1 MLNRRR
7 RPAAALRP
15 GLALRPGPALLTVL
29 ALLAA
34 LCGTGLAAWPGPAG
48 AAVRHP
54 GSPVSGVSAA
64 DSIRNNQQWVLDMLD
79 VPAAWT
85 VTRGAG
91 VTVAVIDSGVNPA
104 VSDLSG
110 SVLTGP
116 NYTGVATRS
125 ASPDWGVHG
134 TWMASLIAGHGHDGG
149 NSGVIGIAPAA
160 RILSIRVIPDRA
172 DPDYAEYEREQETS
186 IQQSLANGINY
197 AVAHGAQVISM
208 SIGYNA
214 PSGTV
219 REALEQAYAHG
230 VVVVASAGNSGDQ
243 SGSGRDSEA
252 PVSFPANYPGVIGVG
267 AVKSSGAVAG
277 FSSDNVSVRIAAPG
291 VWIPAQGR
299 DGQYW
304 WVSGTSPACA
314 LVAGVAALIKSR
326 YPGLAP
332 NLVATAL
339 TSTTTDRPSGGY
351 DSQVGFGV
359 VNAAAA
365 VTRAGKLAH
374 AQLNQASLPAMAR
387 FHGPVAPEPVHP
399 RGTAQL
405 VLFALLALA
414 SLILVGAAAARLAL
428 LRRAGHSPRP
438 TGDF

>member
-1 MLNRRR
+1 M
-7 RPAAALRP
+7 
-15 GLALRPGPALLTVL
+15 LALRPGPALLTVL

-34 LCGTGLAAWPGPAG
+34 LCGTGLAAWPGPAA

-54 GSPVSGVSAA
+54 GSPVSGMPAA
-64 DSIRNNQQWVLDMLD
+64 DSIRDNQQWVLDMLD

-85 VTRGAG
+85 VTTGAG

-116 NYTGVATRS
+116 NYTGVATRPS
-125 ASPDWGVHG
+125 SPDWGVHG

-149 NSGVIGIAPAA
+149 GSGVTGIAPAA
-160 RILSIRVIPDRA
+160 RILSVRVIPDRG

-208 SIGYNA
+208 SIGYSA

-219 REALEQAYAHG
+219 REALERAYDHG

-243 SGSGRDSEA
+243 SGSGPDTEA

-267 AVKSSGAVAG
+267 AVDSSGAVAG
-277 FSSDNVSVRIAAPG
+277 FSSDNVSVQVAAPG
-291 VWIPAQGR
+291 VSVPAQGR

-326 YPGLAP
+326 YPHLAP
-332 NLVATAL
+332 NLVADAL
-339 TSTTTDRPSGGY
+339 NSTTTDRPSGGY

-359 VNAAAA
+359 VDAAAA

-374 AQLNQASLPAMAR
+374 AQLKQASLPAMAR
-387 FHGPVAPEPVHP
+387 FHGPVASAPVRP

-405 VLFALLALA
+405 VLFSLLAVA
-414 SLILVGAAAARLAL
+414 SLALIGAAGTRLAL
-428 LRRAGHSPRP
+428 LRRAGHSPGP